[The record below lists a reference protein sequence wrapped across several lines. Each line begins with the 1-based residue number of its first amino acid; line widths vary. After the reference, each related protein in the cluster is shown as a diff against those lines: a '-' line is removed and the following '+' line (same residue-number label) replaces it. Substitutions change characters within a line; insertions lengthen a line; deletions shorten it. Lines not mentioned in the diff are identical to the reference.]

1 MISTKPLKIVSNNSE
16 DPLLFGWEMGSFP
29 TEANSFSDSMNR
41 SDQALYKAKRR
52 EETEWLSQMKTNN
65 FTKK

>member
-41 SDQALYKAKRR
+41 SDQALYKAK
-52 EETEWLSQMKTNN
+52 EEGRNRVVIEDED
-65 FTKK
+65 